1 MKKCFSGMV
10 WSELYMQKIKIHER
24 YCNECQSLFKVH
36 IGGDTPMARGDTDKK
51 RVILQKK
58 AGCFLKEEMKKVRKD
73 GFADGFMKKERVPE
87 RCL

>member
-1 MKKCFSGMV
+1 
-10 WSELYMQKIKIHER
+10 
-24 YCNECQSLFKVH
+24 
-36 IGGDTPMARGDTDKK
+36 MARGDTDKK

-73 GFADGFMKKERVPE
+73 GSADGFMKKERVPE

>member
-1 MKKCFSGMV
+1 MSVKVCLKCILEGTLQ
-10 WSELYMQKIKIHER
+10 WPEGTLTRRE
-24 YCNECQSLFKVH
+24 
-36 IGGDTPMARGDTDKK
+36 

-73 GFADGFMKKERVPE
+73 GSADGFMKRERVPE